1 MTNSPANGQ
10 TESFAVD
17 PEKRELGL
25 RKMEQAYGFSMQDG
39 PGLHFRYTVEHLF
52 GDIWQRPGLS
62 MRDRRLL
69 LLCVLTAQGGFDLA
83 EIQLGAAL
91 ANEELDEEQMRE
103 IAVFLCHYVGW
114 PNGTKLDN
122 AVSSVARKAS
132 KK

>member
-1 MTNSPANGQ
+1 MTNGQ

-25 RKMEQAYGFSMQDG
+25 QKMEEVYGFSMSDG
-39 PGLHFRYTVEHLF
+39 PGTHFRYTVEHLF
-52 GDIWQRPGLS
+52 GDIWQRPGLTV
-62 MRDRRLL
+62 RDRRLL
-69 LLCVLTAQGGFDLA
+69 LLGALTAQGGFDLA
-83 EIQLGAAL
+83 EIQLGAAMQ
-91 ANEELDEEQMRE
+91 NGELDEEQMRE

-122 AVSSVARKAS
+122 AVGSVVRKAN

>member
-1 MTNSPANGQ
+1 MTNGQ
-10 TESFAVD
+10 TDAESYAVD

-25 RKMEQAYGFSMQDG
+25 RMMEQVYGFSMSDG
-39 PGLHFRYTVEHLF
+39 PGTHFRYTVEHLF
-52 GDIWQRPGLS
+52 GDIWQRPGLTV
-62 MRDRRLL
+62 RDRRLL
-69 LLCVLTAQGGFDLA
+69 LLGALTAQGGFDLA

-91 ANEELDEEQMRE
+91 ANGELDEEQMRE

-122 AVSSVARKAS
+122 AVGSVVRKAN